1 MTTPTVYRPR
11 NPPEE
16 DNPPGWASDDSTEL
30 RNFTPDPNPLAGQH
44 TERFVIKVP
53 DRLGATQTLYFW
65 APATR
70 GQDVKE
76 WIYQETGLPTS
87 LFHLVFADNG
97 SKLKNTDIIDDLPY
111 VKTWQTIVVVLEE
124 N

>member
-1 MTTPTVYRPR
+1 MTTPAVYRPR
-11 NPPEE
+11 NHE
-16 DNPPGWASDDSTEL
+16 DRDDPPGWASDDSTEL
-30 RNFTPDPNPLAGQH
+30 RNFPPEPNPLGAH
-44 TERFVIKVP
+44 TERFIIKAP

-97 SKLKNTDIIDDLPY
+97 SKLKNTDIINALPY
-111 VKTWQTIVVVLEE
+111 LNDWRTLVVVLKE

>member
-30 RNFTPDPNPLAGQH
+30 RNFPPEPNPLGAH
-44 TERFVIKVP
+44 TERFIIKAP
-53 DRLGATQTLYFW
+53 DHLGATQTLYFW

-87 LFHLVFADNG
+87 LFHLVLAING
-97 SKLKNTDIIDDLPY
+97 LKVKNTDFIDALPI
-111 VKTWQTIVVVLEE
+111 KDWQTIVVVLKVA
-124 N
+124 

>member
-30 RNFTPDPNPLAGQH
+30 RNFPPQPNPREH
-44 TERFVIKVP
+44 TERFIIEAP
-53 DRLGATQTLYFW
+53 DHLGATQTLYFW

-87 LFHLVFADNG
+87 LFHLVFAANG
-97 SKLKNTDIIDDLPY
+97 FKLKNTDIINAPPY
-111 VKTWQTIVVVLEE
+111 LCDWETLVVVLKE